1 MEEMDDCRELIRENI
16 DYADLLRENPWD
28 AETIDGY
35 VELMVEACCTTRDS
49 VRICGQDV
57 AAEVVKSRFLKLNGE
72 HILYVMT
79 SLKENTT
86 KVANIKA
93 YILSALYNAPVTM
106 GQYYTSRVSHD
117 MAKEINILVVEPGK
131 PPRPARARNTLE
143 TFTEIVGGPVE
154 AGCYLPQ
161 RVMPI
166 SRERGSAAGLPPN
179 RISSRDGEYIPG
191 TFLLCGFTD
200 NRFVSLTPMQQAEF
214 QKKFAKPGEFMMAGA
229 ETVCANTGELAM
241 AACRLWERMKD
252 GESIVLTE
260 WGGQKD
266 GEAV

>member
-1 MEEMDDCRELIRENI
+1 MEEMDDCWELIRENI

-86 KVANIKA
+86 KVASIKA
-93 YILSALYNAPVTM
+93 YILSALYNVPVTM

-117 MAKEINILVVEPGK
+117 MEN
-131 PPRPARARNTLE
+131 
-143 TFTEIVGGPVE
+143 
-154 AGCYLPQ
+154 
-161 RVMPI
+161 
-166 SRERGSAAGLPPN
+166 GLLN
-179 RISSRDGEYIPG
+179 G
-191 TFLLCGFTD
+191 
-200 NRFVSLTPMQQAEF
+200 
-214 QKKFAKPGEFMMAGA
+214 
-229 ETVCANTGELAM
+229 
-241 AACRLWERMKD
+241 
-252 GESIVLTE
+252 
-260 WGGQKD
+260 
-266 GEAV
+266 

>member
-86 KVANIKA
+86 KVASIKA
-93 YILSALYNAPVTM
+93 YILSALYNVPVTM

-143 TFTEIVGGPVE
+143 TFAEIVGGPVE
-154 AGCYLPQ
+154 AGCYLPARYAHQ
-161 RVMPI
+161 PGA
-166 SRERGSAAGLPPN
+166 RERRRTAAQPHQQPGRRIHSGNLPAVRLHGQPLCVAHADAAGGVPEEIRETRRVHDGRRGNRLREHQGTGNGGVPP
-179 RISSRDGEYIPG
+179 
-191 TFLLCGFTD
+191 
-200 NRFVSLTPMQQAEF
+200 V
-214 QKKFAKPGEFMMAGA
+214 GA
-229 ETVCANTGELAM
+229 H
-241 AACRLWERMKD
+241 ERRGIHRAD
-252 GESIVLTE
+252 RVGRSE
-260 WGGQKD
+260 GR
-266 GEAV
+266 